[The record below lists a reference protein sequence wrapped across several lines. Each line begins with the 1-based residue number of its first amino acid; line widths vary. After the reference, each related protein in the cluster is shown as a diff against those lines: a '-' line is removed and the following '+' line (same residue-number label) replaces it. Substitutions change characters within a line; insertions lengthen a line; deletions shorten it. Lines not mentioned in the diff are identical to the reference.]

1 MGESKKGRFGKTKV
15 GLIVCAVLVVVFAFS
30 NVWFFLE
37 NESLQNQVNTL
48 ETDKINL
55 QSQVD
60 SLDAQIESLNTQ
72 IASLNSEIS
81 SLNSQIAALQNKTK
95 WLEYEIDVLRGPEQ
109 VVVNYLEGN
118 FGFDVA
124 FVYFGSNR
132 TLTYDTEDCALVVML
147 TGEHV
152 KNFQF
157 TETHEWQFYE
167 GKIALQTAFHNAE
180 VFIVFIIEDLDG
192 DGVPDPSVNG
202 YYEASG
208 GSYGGRTATAFVDD
222 YWKYAEYYVAQ

>member
-1 MGESKKGRFGKTKV
+1 VGDSKMGESKKGRFGRTKV
-15 GLIVCAVLVVVFAFS
+15 ALIVCAVLVVVLAFS

-37 NESLQNQVNTL
+37 NKSLQNQVNTL
-48 ETDKINL
+48 ETDK
-55 QSQVD
+55 S
-60 SLDAQIESLNTQ
+60 T
-72 IASLNSEIS
+72 
-81 SLNSQIAALQNKTK
+81 LNSQIAALQNETK
-95 WLEYEIDVLRGPEQ
+95 WLEYEIDVLRGPRQ

-118 FGFDVA
+118 FGFDVT

-152 KNFQF
+152 KNFGF

-167 GKIALQTAFHNAE
+167 GKNALQTAFHNAE
-180 VFIVFIIEDLDG
+180 VFIVLILEDLNG

-202 YYEASG
+202 YSEISG
-208 GSYGGRTATAFVDD
+208 GVYGGRAATAFVDD

>member
-48 ETDKINL
+48 ETDKSNL

-60 SLDAQIESLNTQ
+60 SLNAQIESLN
-72 IASLNSEIS
+72 
-81 SLNSQIAALQNKTK
+81 SQIDALQNETK
-95 WLEYEIDVLRGPEQ
+95 WLEYEIDVLRGPRQ

-152 KNFQF
+152 KNFGF

-167 GKIALQTAFHNAE
+167 GKIALQTAFHDAE
-180 VFIVFIIEDLDG
+180 VFIVLILEDLDG

-202 YYEASG
+202 YSEISG
-208 GSYGGRTATAFVDD
+208 GVYGGRGATAFVDD